1 MRAAFFVN
9 IFTRVM
15 KEGQSKEG
23 SSHFDEKKILFVTTV
38 HVCKKD
44 RLQLEI
50 LLLRA
55 SSSVIEIC
63 FLLTIGHN
71 QLLLRFDTMQL

>member
-1 MRAAFFVN
+1 
-9 IFTRVM
+9 M

-23 SSHFDEKKILFVTTV
+23 SSHFDEKICQFVTTV

-44 RLQLEI
+44 RLQLKI
-50 LLLRA
+50 LLLRT
-55 SSSVIEIC
+55 SSFARIVIEIC